1 VLGAAR
7 HLESVPADRAEHVD
21 RDARGG
27 QALERR
33 GRRGDHEAAGVL
45 AEQSTHGSPSAGALG
60 DVERPAMP
68 RMLTD
73 RLRGRPCQV

>member
-7 HLESVPADRAEHVD
+7 HLESVPDDRAEHVD

-45 AEQSTHGSPSAGALG
+45 AEQVDPRVAAAGAH
-60 DVERPAMP
+60 VEHRAEAA
-68 RMLTD
+68 
-73 RLRGRPCQV
+73 GQG